1 MALYIDKKYVNLV
14 SSKLEKFVQK
24 KPDLWNFRCPI
35 CGDSKKSKIKARG
48 FFYTKKNSIFFRCHN
63 CTRSLSLGTF
73 LKEVDSRLFADYR
86 LDYYKEGKHSNVP
99 APEFATKQE
108 KIEDYIGVMNIPCV
122 EDLPEEH
129 IAKKYVKERK
139 IPLEQC
145 NRLFYTDNFKAFV
158 KETFPKGKSEDELKK
173 WKDND
178 IRLVIPFYD
187 EKKNLIGAQGRT
199 LVNSKVRYITVKAFD
214 KAKKLYGLEK
224 VDFTKKI
231 YVVEGPL
238 DSLFLDN
245 SLATMDSSLES
256 IYSII
261 GDHDY
266 VFVYDNEPR
275 NKEVVKLMN
284 KSVVKGHNVCIWPS
298 WMQEK
303 DINDMILA
311 GNTPSVV
318 QHIID
323 THTYSGLRAKLEFE
337 KWRKV

>member
-73 LKEVDSRLFADYR
+73 LKEVDSQLFADYR
-86 LDYYKEGKHSNVP
+86 LDYYKEGRHSNVP
-99 APEFATKQE
+99 APEFETEPE
-108 KIEDYIGVMNIPCV
+108 KTNTPIGLFSIPCII
-122 EDLPEEH
+122 DLPEEH

-139 IPLEQC
+139 IPTHQWI
-145 NRLFYTDNFKAFV
+145 RLFYTDNFKAFV
-158 KETFPKGKSEDELKK
+158 KETFPQGKSEDELKK

-178 IRLVIPFYD
+178 VRLVIPFYD

-199 LVNSKVRYITVKAFD
+199 LVSSKVRYITVKAFD

-256 IYSII
+256 IHSII
-261 GDHDY
+261 GEHNY
-266 VFVYDNEPR
+266 VFVPDAEPR
-275 NKEVVKLMN
+275 NKEVVRIIKKMIDH
-284 KSVVKGHNVCIWPS
+284 GRFVCLFP
-298 WMQEK
+298 EEYGK
-303 DINDMILA
+303 DINEIVLKNNLNQQNLMNLV
-311 GNTPSVV
+311 TKY
-318 QHIID
+318 
-323 THTYSGLRAKLEFE
+323 TYQGLHAQLEFT
-337 KWRKV
+337 KWKKC

>member
-14 SSKLEKFVQK
+14 SSKLDRFVQK
-24 KPDLWNFRCPI
+24 KQDLWNFRCPL
-35 CGDSKKSKIKARG
+35 CGDSKKNKLKARG
-48 FFYTKKNSIFFRCHN
+48 FLYVKKNSIFFRCHN
-63 CTRSLSLGTF
+63 CSRSISLGSF
-73 LKEVDSRLFADYR
+73 LKEMDVQLYSEYR
-86 LDYYKEGKHSNVP
+86 LDYYKEGKHSNVA
-99 APEFATKQE
+99 APDILEEAEREFKV
-108 KIEDYIGVMNIPCV
+108 GVMNIPCV
-122 EDLPEEH
+122 HDLPQEH
-129 IAKKYVKERK
+129 IAVKYAQERK
-139 IPLEQC
+139 IPKTQWK
-145 NRLFYTDNFKAFV
+145 RLFYASDFKKFV
-158 KETFPKGKSEDELKK
+158 EETFTDGKTKEELEK
-173 WKDND
+173 WRDND

-199 LVNSKVRYITVKAFD
+199 LINSKVRYITVKAFD
-214 KAKKLYGLEK
+214 SAKKLYGLEK

-275 NKEVVKLMN
+275 QKEVVKMMN

-303 DINDMILA
+303 DINDMVLA
-311 GNTPSVV
+311 GNPPSTL

-323 THTYSGLRAKLEFE
+323 VHTYSGLRAKLEFE
-337 KWRKV
+337 KWSKV